1 MSYQDHFAKHVRIAI
16 LRVLDAAPGCRA
28 NSSILHSAVDELGLT
43 ASRDQVK
50 GEIAWLAEQG
60 LLTVVD
66 HGGLL
71 VASLT
76 ERGADVAA
84 GRAVVPGIQRPTPRG

>member
-16 LRVLDAAPGCRA
+16 LRVLDSAPGCRA

-50 GEIAWLAEQG
+50 GEIAWLGEQG
-60 LLTVVD
+60 LIKVVD
-66 HGGLL
+66 HDGLL